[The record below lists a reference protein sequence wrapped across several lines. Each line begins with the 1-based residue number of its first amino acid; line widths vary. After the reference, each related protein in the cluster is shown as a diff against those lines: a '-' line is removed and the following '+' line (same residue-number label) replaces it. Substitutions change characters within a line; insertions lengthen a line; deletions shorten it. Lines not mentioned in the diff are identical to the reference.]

1 MNIYARNCNCKL
13 CSHALIITVL
23 KNKMWPIRHILEQYV
38 SVWIA
43 LVIWALM
50 MRCAGLA
57 NIPGRTKSES
67 LTVLLLKNISFFKCA
82 TLPSWHCTKRYT
94 VWDLDQGAVGIKKK
108 RERERDAV
116 WNGTLLQGR
125 ATSCDILMRLAWGI
139 ETLAYEERRW
149 RKKKPLWFV
158 KWSLHQ
164 EWKKNR
170 ALMNVDNK
178 RLWCQAS
185 HC

>member
-67 LTVLLLKNISFFKCA
+67 FTVLLLKNISFFKCA

-108 RERERDAV
+108 RERE
-116 WNGTLLQGR
+116 TLFEMAHCFREELRLVTFWWGWHGELR
-125 ATSCDILMRLAWGI
+125 RWLMRRGG
-139 ETLAYEERRW
+139 EE
-149 RKKKPLWFV
+149 KKPLWFV

-164 EWKKNR
+164 EWKKIG
-170 ALMNVDNK
+170 
-178 RLWCQAS
+178 LWWM
-185 HC
+185 